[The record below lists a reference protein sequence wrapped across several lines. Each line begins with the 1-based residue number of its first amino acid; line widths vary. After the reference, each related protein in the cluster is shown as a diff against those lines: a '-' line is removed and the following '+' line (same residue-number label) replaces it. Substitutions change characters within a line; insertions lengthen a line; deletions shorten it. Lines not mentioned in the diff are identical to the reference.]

1 MKKSSDYRERYY
13 RRWQKPPDL
22 TPFRIQHGETDLQI
36 YAQSDLSFKAAEL
49 TARYRRQIEET
60 IQQYPQFQTSLEPLN
75 LVSPYRIIREMIE
88 KSGLAGVGPM
98 AGVAGAVAEYVGS
111 GLLPYTDDL
120 IVENGGDLF
129 MKSQSDRTMLVYA
142 GEDSP
147 FRDRL
152 ILKLKARQ
160 EPYGV
165 CTSSAHIG
173 HSLSLGKTDATVIVA
188 PSAIT
193 ADVFATAIGNLVKNE
208 EDIER
213 GLELVQ
219 DSGELLGAL
228 VVIGERVG
236 AWGEIEFA

>member
-1 MKKSSDYRERYY
+1 
-13 RRWQKPPDL
+13 
-22 TPFRIQHGETDLQI
+22 
-36 YAQSDLSFKAAEL
+36 
-49 TARYRRQIEET
+49 
-60 IQQYPQFQTSLEPLN
+60 
-75 LVSPYRIIREMIE
+75 
-88 KSGLAGVGPM
+88 M

-129 MKSQSDRTMLVYA
+129 MKSQSDRIMLVYA

-173 HSLSLGKTDATVIVA
+173 HSLSLGKTDATVIIA

-219 DSGELLGAL
+219 DCGELLGAL

>member
-1 MKKSSDYRERYY
+1 MEN
-13 RRWQKPPDL
+13 PL
-22 TPFRIQHGETDLQI
+22 
-36 YAQSDLSFKAAEL
+36 AQSEAGTIRCMHLFEL
-49 TARYRRQIEET
+49 
-60 IQQYPQFQTSLEPLN
+60 
-75 LVSPYRIIREMIE
+75 
-88 KSGLAGVGPM
+88 
-98 AGVAGAVAEYVGS
+98 
-111 GLLPYTDDL
+111 
-120 IVENGGDLF
+120 
-129 MKSQSDRTMLVYA
+129 
-142 GEDSP
+142 EDSP

-152 ILKLKARQ
+152 ILKLIARQ

-165 CTSSAHIG
+165 CTSSAAIG

-213 GLELVQ
+213 GLEMVR
-219 DSGELLGAL
+219 DSGVCFGAL